1 MLQKINFNDCVAIRG
16 MGRVDETHPIDLQ
29 EYVIPKSKTLRATPL
44 PIMPIPQK
52 ICVSN
57 KIGKTVYDVTANFN
71 IDGKETILQQFK
83 TLILS
88 AKLK

>member
-1 MLQKINFNDCVAIRG
+1 MIQKIKFNDCVAIRG
-16 MGRVDETHPIDLQ
+16 MGRVDETRPIDLR

-44 PIMPIPQK
+44 LIMPIPKK

-57 KIGKTVYDVTANFN
+57 KIGKTVYDVTAHFSL
-71 IDGKETILQQFK
+71 DGKETILQQFK
-83 TLILS
+83 NLILS